1 MEVATKSDVVGG
13 LFTHGRHMNV
23 SVLYLTQNLFKSGS
37 EARDICLNT
46 NYLILFR
53 NLHDSKQISF
63 FAQQMYP
70 LFWRQFMEI
79 YADATSQPYE
89 YLFLDNRPDTHPLL
103 RIRTKLTKDYQIV
116 YSLTGQML

>member
-1 MEVATKSDVVGG
+1 MDFIHNVLSSMDELKKKKGSAPHLLLVVDDMMEVATKSDVVGG
-13 LFTHGRHMNV
+13 LFTNGRHMNV

-37 EARDICLNT
+37 QARDIRLNT

-70 LFWRQFMEI
+70 LF
-79 YADATSQPYE
+79 
-89 YLFLDNRPDTHPLL
+89 
-103 RIRTKLTKDYQIV
+103 
-116 YSLTGQML
+116 